1 MLDATQ
7 VSSVSLLG
15 HFLDAM
21 QVSSVSLLGHILDA
35 MQASSVSL
43 PGHIVDATQVSSV
56 PLLGH
61 MLDAMQVSSVSSVL
75 RKCVKTR
82 FADTHAKQHGNVQS
96 SSSQCAW
103 SQSSQF
109 LEMSIWIYA

>member
-1 MLDATQ
+1 M
-7 VSSVSLLG
+7 SSVSLFG
-15 HFLDAM
+15 RMVDAT
-21 QVSSVSLLGHILDA
+21 QESSVSLFGHML
-35 MQASSVSL
+35 
-43 PGHIVDATQVSSV
+43 DATQVSSV

-109 LEMSIWIYA
+109 LQMSIWIYA